1 MKNIINKST
10 LTASS
15 IAALVSL
22 LLQPLANA
30 DTLTVNLD
38 NIQAH
43 QGSLMVAV
51 YQGEESYSTNKG
63 VVAST
68 KKAVTSESH
77 TLVFTDLA
85 PGEYAIKVMHDEN
98 DNGTLDTNFLGIPSE
113 GYGFSNNGGSFGPAS
128 YDDAK
133 FTVDGDAQLTIH
145 LR

>member
-1 MKNIINKST
+1 MKNVINKSM
-10 LTASS
+10 LTKSS
-15 IAALVSL
+15 IAAIVSL
-22 LLQPLANA
+22 SLMSQANA
-30 DTLTVNLD
+30 DTLTVKLD
-38 NIQAH
+38 NIQVH

-51 YQGEESYSTNKG
+51 YQGEESYSANQG
-63 VVAST
+63 VVASS
-68 KKAVTSESH
+68 KKTVTSESH

-98 DNGTLDTNFLGIPSE
+98 DNGSLDTNFLGIPSE

-133 FTVDGDAQLTIH
+133 FTVRGDAQLTIH